1 VHTYYAFVLPWYPRA
16 RARNH
21 PTHIVCMRIRL
32 TPHTPRPQ
40 LVAAAA
46 STRTG
51 ARRMSS
57 LVAPLASG
65 LGDKNGA
72 NIVQNVSTLFATLPG
87 GNAPVR
93 AELTE
98 VLGKGVERDYMDKTW
113 AGVNGATVKK
123 RGNVQKAAP
132 VLRIKYHS
140 EVRQHNKKTQFS
152 RKHSLLKSALKT
164 FWYTQSS
171 FISGDRTKSRR
182 VYYSLHMVEA
192 NMAGRITAI
201 YRAMHADHPYLLA
214 AAKAKAGRGARSV
227 LALALARSL
236 SLSLILYRP
245 LAFCHAR
252 CARTHS
258 RRLEQ
263 IDVAGS

>member
-152 RKHSLLKSALKT
+152 RKHSLENILVHAILLHLRRPHKKP
-164 FWYTQSS
+164 
-171 FISGDRTKSRR
+171 SR
-182 VYYSLHMVEA
+182 V
-192 NMAGRITAI
+192 
-201 YRAMHADHPYLLA
+201 LLA
-214 AAKAKAGRGARSV
+214 AYGGGKYGGADNCYIPSD
-227 LALALARSL
+227 AR
-236 SLSLILYRP
+236 
-245 LAFCHAR
+245 
-252 CARTHS
+252 
-258 RRLEQ
+258 
-263 IDVAGS
+263 